1 MNHSFILLKSPQIC
15 GDSKFKRHGVFMA
28 SYPGVFAEIIDVIAF
43 NCENMEE
50 IPTIVGDIFA
60 QYRTKYFT
68 KENHMV
74 TTIMGAC
81 HTWLKE
87 NEKLEIPNGVKDF
100 LARYDISI
108 DDDNCLYVS
117 MPDYVVTLANY
128 AAQEYL
134 TKN

>member
-60 QYRTKYFT
+60 QYRT
-68 KENHMV
+68 
-74 TTIMGAC
+74 TIMGAC